1 MSTQIPLASA
11 QWPIASISSR
21 RYTAPV
27 GLEGD
32 TKSSALVFGVQ
43 AASRSSTEERK
54 PVVSSEETTT
64 GVPPASRIA
73 SG

>member
-1 MSTQIPLASA
+1 MPLASA
-11 QWPIASISSR
+11 QRPIASISSR
-21 RYTAPV
+21 GYTAPV
-27 GLEGD
+27 GLDGE

-64 GVPPASRIA
+64 GVPPARRIA